1 MVGTG
6 LRYHV
11 ARTARVD
18 GSSFLAGLTAFGVA
32 ISAASWLL
40 PLSVLTLEAALGR
53 AGLIDVTLMAACLGV
68 LGASALFWWTVVRS
82 DRLLAR
88 VVRLADWVRARA
100 ARWRPSLEQFETERE
115 LTGLRNRLRAALPG
129 LPVLVAGAV
138 LMQLLAASILLVTLY
153 GLGVTGELGI
163 LEFARI
169 FFVTRVLSTLAPT
182 PGGVGVVEAGMT
194 AAIASAGVPVAAAGA
209 AVLVFRLGTYIVPI
223 VSGAA
228 CWLLWRQRPAGE
240 RQALPAAT

>member
-1 MVGTG
+1 
-6 LRYHV
+6 
-11 ARTARVD
+11 
-18 GSSFLAGLTAFGVA
+18 
-32 ISAASWLL
+32 
-40 PLSVLTLEAALGR
+40 
-53 AGLIDVTLMAACLGV
+53 
-68 LGASALFWWTVVRS
+68 
-82 DRLLAR
+82 LAR
-88 VVRLADWVRARA
+88 VVRVGDWMRVKA
-100 ARWRPSLEQFETERE
+100 ARWRPSLDDFRTEEE
-115 LTGLRNRLRAALPG
+115 LTKLRDRLRAALPG
-129 LPVLVAGAV
+129 LPALVAGAV

-194 AAIASAGVPVAAAGA
+194 AALASAGVPIAAAGA

-228 CWLLWRQRPAGE
+228 CWFLWRQRPTPE
-240 RQALPAAT
+240 RHLAPAVT